1 MERNLS
7 VFYDYGATN
16 FVKNNNKDKRV
27 YGGYG
32 TAFDEKGLWSLGNGF
47 AKNVVIFGVDDS
59 SSSHADNS
67 KNNFLMLDESP
78 TSDINGRFGSP
89 EKWLSINFSKVNTTL
104 CLSLHYNNDNN
115 FFFVNGKKSISLK
128 LIM

>member
-32 TAFDEKGLWSLGNGF
+32 TAFDEKGL
-47 AKNVVIFGVDDS
+47 
-59 SSSHADNS
+59 
-67 KNNFLMLDESP
+67 
-78 TSDINGRFGSP
+78 
-89 EKWLSINFSKVNTTL
+89 
-104 CLSLHYNNDNN
+104 
-115 FFFVNGKKSISLK
+115 
-128 LIM
+128 